1 MKKVKLIYIALF
13 SFLFACSRMEIPSA
27 ISEVLEVENSDVDVL
42 KLSPTD
48 TILDANAA
56 SRVANMFLRQNSIYR
71 YICLLCNSKQ

>member
-1 MKKVKLIYIALF
+1 
-13 SFLFACSRMEIPSA
+13 MEIPSA

-56 SRVANMFLRQNSIYR
+56 SRVANMFLRRNSIYVLFGKR
-71 YICLLCNSKQ
+71 IPYSC